1 MSQQKRKILLAEDDR
16 NFGAVLKDFLE
27 LNDYKVTL
35 CEDGNH
41 ALAAFNTKTFDICI
55 LDVMMPG
62 KDGFTLAKEIQESNK
77 KIPFIFL
84 TAKSLKDD
92 MLHGFKL
99 GADDYLTKP
108 FDSEVLLAKITAI
121 INRKESLLVDE
132 NEPEEFQIGTY
143 KFDYKLR
150 ELSHNGT
157 KNLLSP
163 KESDLLK
170 LLAMKKN
177 DVLDRDY
184 ALRRIWKES
193 NYFTTRSM
201 DVYVAKIRKYLKED
215 PSLEIVNIHGK
226 GFRLIER

>member
-1 MSQQKRKILLAEDDR
+1 MSQPKRKILLAEDDR

-35 CEDGNH
+35 CEDGNA

-77 KIPFIFL
+77 KIPYIFL

-132 NEPEEFQIGTY
+132 NEPDEFTIGKY
-143 KFDYKLR
+143 NFDYKLR
-150 ELSHNGT
+150 ELSHNGA

-215 PSLEIVNIHGK
+215 PALEIVNIHGK

>member
-1 MSQQKRKILLAEDDR
+1 MTQLKRKILLAEDDK
-16 NFGAVLKDFLE
+16 NFGSVLKDFLE
-27 LNDYKVTL
+27 LNEYKVTL
-35 CEDGNH
+35 CEDGNA

-77 KIPFIFL
+77 KVPYIFL

-121 INRKESLLVDE
+121 INRKESLFVDE
-132 NEPEEFQIGTY
+132 DEPLEFNIGKY
-143 KFDYKLR
+143 HFDYKLR
-150 ELSHNGT
+150 ELSHNGN

>member
-1 MSQQKRKILLAEDDR
+1 MSQPKRKILLAEDDR

-27 LNDYKVTL
+27 LNEYKVTL
-35 CEDGNH
+35 CEDGNA

-77 KIPFIFL
+77 KIPYIFL

-132 NEPEEFQIGTY
+132 NEPDEFQIGKY
-143 KFDYKLR
+143 NFDYKLR
-150 ELSHNGT
+150 ELSHNGS

-215 PSLEIVNIHGK
+215 PALEIVNIHGK